1 MLSAL
6 TAALSFQA
14 GFAPPPRASRSP
26 AASMGAVGDQM
37 PASALKLA
45 GATGKKAVLFFYGAD
60 TAPSCSKQIEG
71 YDSALPLF
79 KELGVSVVGVR
90 NEAGV
95 KLSDDPSRLR
105 LVVDEGDAV
114 RTELGIAKDFF
125 VLGGRESYVV
135 DAKGQIACVFNS
147 QFDIDSHIKKTLE
160 AAKALPAGSAGFQL
174 PDFSSLFGGN

>member
-26 AASMGAVGDQM
+26 AASMG
-37 PASALKLA
+37 ASALKLA

-95 KLSDDPSRLR
+95 KLSDDPSRL
-105 LVVDEGDAV
+105 LVDEGDAV

-135 DAKGQIACVFNS
+135 DA
-147 QFDIDSHIKKTLE
+147 
-160 AAKALPAGSAGFQL
+160 
-174 PDFSSLFGGN
+174 